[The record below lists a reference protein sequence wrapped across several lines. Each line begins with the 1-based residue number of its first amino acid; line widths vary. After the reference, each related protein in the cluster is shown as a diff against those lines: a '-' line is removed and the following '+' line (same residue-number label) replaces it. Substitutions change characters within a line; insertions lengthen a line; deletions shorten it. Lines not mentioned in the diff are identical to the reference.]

1 MFTSSILAIAAAVG
15 SATAAAV
22 PQFSS
27 GTCTAERRIAIS
39 NQVPFAYAQPGVT
52 AVREAFADIP
62 FGVPDLDGSCVT
74 QM

>member
-1 MFTSSILAIAAAVG
+1 MFTSILALAAAV
-15 SATAAAV
+15 STATAAAL
-22 PQFSS
+22 PQFSE
-27 GTCTAERRIAIS
+27 GTCDGARRVAIS
-39 NQVPFAYAQPGVT
+39 NQVPYAYAQPGVT